1 MEQPAGRSVEPFRE
15 DSGAV
20 RTVEMLVRGIKSKM
34 DVQSAEDRERIMKRL
49 RRIEGQV
56 RGIQGMLDDGRD
68 CREIVQQLSAVRS
81 AVQQVGLEVMRVY
94 AGQCLADP
102 AGAMDDA
109 EIVDYLVSTLGKW
122 S

>member
-1 MEQPAGRSVEPFRE
+1 
-15 DSGAV
+15 
-20 RTVEMLVRGIKSKM
+20 M
-34 DVQSAEDRERIMKRL
+34 DVQSAEDREQIMKRL

-56 RGIQGMLDDGRD
+56 RGVQGMLDDGRD

-94 AGQCLADP
+94 ASQCLADP
-102 AGAMDDA
+102 EASMDDA
-109 EIVDYLVSTLGKW
+109 QVVDYLVSTLGKW

>member
-1 MEQPAGRSVEPFRE
+1 
-15 DSGAV
+15 
-20 RTVEMLVRGIKSKM
+20 M

-56 RGIQGMLDDGRD
+56 RGVQGMLDDGRD

-94 AGQCLADP
+94 ASQCLA
-102 AGAMDDA
+102 GSEGEMDDA

>member
-1 MEQPAGRSVEPFRE
+1 
-15 DSGAV
+15 
-20 RTVEMLVRGIKSKM
+20 M

-56 RGIQGMLDDGRD
+56 RGVQGMLDEGRD

-94 AGQCLADP
+94 AGQCLAGSE
-102 AGAMDDA
+102 GAMDDA
-109 EIVDYLVSTLGKW
+109 EVVDYLVSTLGKW
-122 S
+122 T